1 MTWPL
6 WYATPFGPVGSHAVP
21 SEKSSRRRH
30 GAAMRNAMRSSTG
43 SECYTTP
50 VICSPVTKIDSH
62 VSMFALGQ
70 VFMDAQHQRVI
81 DAAFAF

>member
-1 MTWPL
+1 
-6 WYATPFGPVGSHAVP
+6 
-21 SEKSSRRRH
+21 
-30 GAAMRNAMRSSTG
+30 MRNAMRSSTG